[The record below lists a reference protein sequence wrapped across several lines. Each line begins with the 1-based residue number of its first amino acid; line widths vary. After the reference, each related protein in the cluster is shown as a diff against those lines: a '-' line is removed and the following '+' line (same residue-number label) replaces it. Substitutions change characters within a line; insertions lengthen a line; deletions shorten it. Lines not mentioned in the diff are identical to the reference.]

1 MSYKA
6 LYRKYRPINFAS
18 VVGQTTV
25 VNILKQ
31 SIINNHISHAYLFY
45 GPRGTGKTSVAKI
58 FAKAVNCL
66 DFKDDLCGKCDNCI
80 ALDTND
86 LDIVEIDA
94 ASNNGVEEIR
104 SIRDNVKLLPSF
116 GKFKIYIIDEVHMLS
131 TGAFNALLKTLE
143 EPPSHVIFILATT
156 EINKIPLTIL
166 SRCQRFDF
174 LKISNKDIFNRLKYI
189 KEKENINISDEALNY
204 ISENSDGGLR
214 DSINLLDQ
222 VSILNKD
229 QINIDDIDKLSGSVP
244 KTKIFNIFDSII
256 KNDYKNLLDIINDI
270 SNNGQNFNELVDNML
285 IILRDISINYQIED
299 YFEKKYSDILIKYN
313 VLNSYDLKI
322 TDLLNDLSREIKNS
336 TNQKILL
343 EIYLLNITNMINN
356 SNDFNNLSSRIIDNS
371 HNTISDKLDVNEI
384 DNKLCIDVE
393 NMKKIRINNLLF
405 GANKTFLNDY
415 MSKISDINDYM
426 SDKRLNKIVVLINE
440 SNLVCASSEYLLF
453 TLDNQVQIDLFYENI
468 NNIDDLL
475 SKIYQTNIKT
485 ICVSNEEWK
494 NIKNDYISMKKN
506 GKKYVF
512 IDENDVKLNSETNL
526 VEKQDSDVASMANNL
541 FGTESV
547 NNK

>member
-6 LYRKYRPINFAS
+6 LYRKYRPMNFTS

-66 DFKDDLCGKCDNCI
+66 NFTDDLCGKCDNCI
-80 ALDTND
+80 ALNAND
-86 LDIVEIDA
+86 LDIIEIDA

-104 SIRDNVKLLPSF
+104 SIRDNIKLLPSF
-116 GKFKIYIIDEVHMLS
+116 GKYKIYIIDEVHMLS

-143 EPPSHVIFILATT
+143 EPPSHIIFILATT

-174 LKISNKDIFNRLKYI
+174 VKISNKDIFNRLKFI
-189 KEKENINISDEALNY
+189 KEQENINISDEALNY

-222 VSILNKD
+222 VSILNKEE
-229 QINIDDIDKLSGSVP
+229 INIEDIDKLSGCVP
-244 KTKIFNIFDSII
+244 KTKIFNIFDCII
-256 KNDYKNLLDIINDI
+256 KNDYKSLLDIINDI
-270 SNNGQNFNELVDNML
+270 SNNGQNLNELVDNML
-285 IILRDISINYQIED
+285 IILRDISINFQIED
-299 YFEKKYSDILIKYN
+299 YFEKKYSDILSEYN
-313 VLNSYDLKI
+313 ILNSYVLKI
-322 TDLLNDLSREIKNS
+322 TDLLNDLSRVIKNS

-343 EIYLLNITNMINN
+343 EIYLLNITNIINN
-356 SNDFNNLSSRIIDNS
+356 SNDFNNFSSRVIDDS
-371 HNTISDKLDVNEI
+371 HNTVSDKLNTNDI
-384 DNKLCIDVE
+384 NKKSCINVE

-405 GANKTFLNDY
+405 GANKTFLNNY
-415 MSKISDINDYM
+415 ISKINDINDYM
-426 SDKRLNKIVVLINE
+426 SDKNLNKIVVLINE

-485 ICVSNEEWK
+485 ICVSNDEWK

-512 IDENDVKLNSETNL
+512 IDENDVKLNSETNS
-526 VEKQDSDVASMANNL
+526 VDKQDSDVASMANNL